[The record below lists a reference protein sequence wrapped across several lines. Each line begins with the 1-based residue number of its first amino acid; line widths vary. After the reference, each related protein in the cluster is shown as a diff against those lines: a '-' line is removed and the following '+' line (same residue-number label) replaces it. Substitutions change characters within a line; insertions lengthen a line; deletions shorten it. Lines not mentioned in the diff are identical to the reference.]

1 MHNNEYFQSG
11 TPATKLRRSQ
21 QRKDLNLSLILIMTV
36 FMFFMF
42 HLPRVLIS
50 IYEAFTTQQ
59 MVICGQKGLGYYHIW
74 YLYAQA
80 TAQLLQVGLGYYHI
94 WYLYLQATSQ
104 LLKVG
109 LGYYHIWYLNEQV
122 TAQLLQVGLG

>member
-1 MHNNEYFQSG
+1 MSPKLDNCNKNLQSG

-21 QRKDLNLSLILIMTV
+21 HRLDLNLSLILIMTV

-50 IYEAFTTQQ
+50 IYEAFTIKQ
-59 MVICGQKGLGYYHIW
+59 MVICGQKGLGYYPIW

-80 TAQLLQVGLGYYHI
+80 LA
-94 WYLYLQATSQ
+94 
-104 LLKVG
+104 
-109 LGYYHIWYLNEQV
+109 
-122 TAQLLQVGLG
+122 